1 MPLKSQSYGFKV
13 GEIIVDREMLKRF
26 HCYFPLYC
34 AALYI
39 KHHMK
44 GQIQSFMGILALGIN
59 HKTAP
64 VSVREKVSFDPAI
77 MPDVLKQVLE
87 ALPTIT
93 EVSILSTCNRT
104 EIYCAYKSLND
115 ANTNDALIEKMD
127 GQENGEVLLKW
138 LSNFHEVDH
147 HILHESSYI
156 YHDSDAV
163 QHMMRVA
170 SGLDSLILGEP
181 QILGQF
187 KSAFAVSQQAGTSG
201 RDLGRL
207 FRQTFSVAKDVR
219 TNTAIGQ
226 NPVSVAFAAV
236 SMAKHIFSDFSRST
250 ALLIGAGETIDL
262 VAKHLIDA
270 GIKQIIVAN
279 RTLARAQKLAEQFH
293 AEAVLL
299 EDIAQEL
306 PRADI
311 VISSTAS
318 PLPILGKGT
327 VERALKKRRHSP
339 MFMVDIAVPRDIE
352 EEVGDLSDVFL
363 YTVDDLKDI
372 IEENVKSRQDAARQ
386 AEQLILLGVEQFMR
400 ELRSLDVVSTV
411 TALRS
416 HVEEL
421 RDECLVRAHRQLAK
435 GDDPSKVLQ
444 QFAHTYTNKML
455 HTPTKQMRQAG
466 AEGQLEVMDWVQE
479 LFQLSPDA
487 DNSTNET
494 KEKN

>member
-1 MPLKSQSYGFKV
+1 
-13 GEIIVDREMLKRF
+13 
-26 HCYFPLYC
+26 
-34 AALYI
+34 
-39 KHHMK
+39 
-44 GQIQSFMGILALGIN
+44 MGIIALGIN

-64 VSVREKVSFDPAI
+64 VAVREKVSFDPAT
-77 MPDVLKQVLE
+77 MPDALQQVLQ
-87 ALPTIT
+87 ALTPVT

-104 EIYCAYKSLND
+104 EIYCSYINEGDKAD
-115 ANTNDALIEKMD
+115 TQTGQAL
-127 GQENGEVLLKW
+127 LSW
-138 LSNFHEVDH
+138 LSHHHGVDEQV
-147 HILHESSYI
+147 LSDSSYI
-156 YHDSDAV
+156 YHDTDAV

-170 SGLDSLILGEP
+170 SGLDSLVLGEP

-187 KSAFAVSQQAGTSG
+187 KSAFAVSQQAGTTGS
-201 RDLGRL
+201 DLGRL

-226 NPVSVAFAAV
+226 NPVSVAYAAV
-236 SMAKHIFSDFSRST
+236 SMAKHIFTDFSKST

-262 VAKHLIDA
+262 VAKHLKDA

-327 VERALKKRRHSP
+327 VESALKKRRHSP

-352 EEVGDLSDVFL
+352 EEVGDLNDVFL
-363 YTVDDLKDI
+363 YTVDDLKGI
-372 IEENVKSRQDAARQ
+372 IEENVKSREDAAKQ
-386 AEQLILLGVEQFMR
+386 AEELIISGVERFMR

-411 TALRS
+411 TSLRTQ
-416 HVEEL
+416 VEKL
-421 RDECLVRAHRQLAK
+421 RDECLVKARKQLAN
-435 GDDPSKVLQ
+435 GDDPTKVLQ
-444 QFAHTYTNKML
+444 QFAHTYTNKIL
-455 HTPTKQMRQAG
+455 HTPTKQMRKAG
-466 AEGQLEVMDWVQE
+466 AEGQLEIMDWVQE
-479 LFQLSPDA
+479 LFQLSSNTE
-487 DNSTNET
+487 NSVTEN
-494 KEKN
+494 KEKNKTE

>member
-1 MPLKSQSYGFKV
+1 
-13 GEIIVDREMLKRF
+13 
-26 HCYFPLYC
+26 
-34 AALYI
+34 
-39 KHHMK
+39 
-44 GQIQSFMGILALGIN
+44 MGIIALGIN

-64 VSVREKVSFDPAI
+64 VAVREKVSFDPAT
-77 MPDVLKQVLE
+77 MPDVLQQVLQSL
-87 ALPTIT
+87 AAVT

-104 EIYCAYKSLND
+104 EIYCSYKNELDNSEEITGTSILSWLSGHHD
-115 ANTNDALIEKMD
+115 VDE
-127 GQENGEVLLKW
+127 QVLL
-138 LSNFHEVDH
+138 D
-147 HILHESSYI
+147 SSYI
-156 YHDSDAV
+156 HHDSDAV

-170 SGLDSLILGEP
+170 SGLDSLVLGEP

-187 KSAFAVSQQAGTSG
+187 KSAYAVSQQAGTAGS
-201 RDLGRL
+201 DLGRL
-207 FRQTFSVAKDVR
+207 FRQTFTVAKEVR

-236 SMAKHIFSDFSRST
+236 SMAKHIFTDFSKST

-262 VAKHLIDA
+262 VAKHLKDA

-327 VERALKKRRHSP
+327 VERALKKRRHAP

-352 EEVGDLSDVFL
+352 EEVGDLNDVFL

-372 IEENVKSRQDAARQ
+372 IEENVKSRQYAAKQ
-386 AEQLILLGVEQFMR
+386 AEQLIVSGVERFMR

-411 TALRS
+411 TSLRS

-421 RDECLVRAHRQLAK
+421 RDDCLVKARKQLAN
-435 GDDPSKVLQ
+435 GDDPAKVLQ
-444 QFAHTYTNKML
+444 QFAHSYTNKIL

-479 LFQLSPDA
+479 LFQLSSDA
-487 DNSTNET
+487 EPRATEK
-494 KEKN
+494 KEKNKAE

>member
-1 MPLKSQSYGFKV
+1 
-13 GEIIVDREMLKRF
+13 
-26 HCYFPLYC
+26 
-34 AALYI
+34 
-39 KHHMK
+39 
-44 GQIQSFMGILALGIN
+44 MGIIALGIN

-64 VSVREKVSFDPAI
+64 VAVRERVSFDPAT
-77 MPDVLKQVLE
+77 MPDVLQQLLQTLTPV
-87 ALPTIT
+87 T

-104 EIYCAYKSLND
+104 EIYCSYTDGGEEVDVQAGQ
-115 ANTNDALIEKMD
+115 AL
-127 GQENGEVLLKW
+127 LTW
-138 LSNFHEVDH
+138 LSQHHDVDEKT
-147 HILHESSYI
+147 LLDSSYI
-156 YHDSDAV
+156 HHNNDAV

-170 SGLDSLILGEP
+170 CGLDSLVLGEP

-187 KSAFAVSQQAGTSG
+187 KSAYAVSQQAGTTGS
-201 RDLGRL
+201 DLGRL
-207 FRQTFSVAKDVR
+207 FRQTFTVAKEVR

-236 SMAKHIFSDFSRST
+236 SMAKHIFSDLSRST

-262 VAKHLIDA
+262 VAKHLKDA
-270 GIKQIIVAN
+270 SIKQIIVAN

-327 VERALKKRRHSP
+327 VERAMKKRRHSP

-352 EEVGDLSDVFL
+352 EEVGDLNDVFL

-372 IEENVKSRQDAARQ
+372 IEENVKSRQDAAVQ
-386 AEQLILLGVEQFMR
+386 AEQLIISGVERFMR

-411 TALRS
+411 TSLRTQIES
-416 HVEEL
+416 L
-421 RDECLVRAHRQLAK
+421 KDECLIKARRQLAN
-435 GDDPSKVLQ
+435 GDDPAKVLQ
-444 QFAHTYTNKML
+444 QFAHTYTNKIL
-455 HTPTKQMRQAG
+455 HTPTKQMRKAG
-466 AEGQLEVMDWVQE
+466 GEGQLEIMDWVQE
-479 LFQLSPDA
+479 LFQLSDGTN
-487 DNSTNET
+487 NSMTEN
-494 KEKN
+494 KEKNTSE

>member
-1 MPLKSQSYGFKV
+1 
-13 GEIIVDREMLKRF
+13 
-26 HCYFPLYC
+26 
-34 AALYI
+34 
-39 KHHMK
+39 
-44 GQIQSFMGILALGIN
+44 MGIIALGIN

-64 VSVREKVSFDPAI
+64 VAVREKVSFDPAT
-77 MPDVLKQVLE
+77 MPDVLQQVLDSL
-87 ALPTIT
+87 LPVK

-104 EIYCAYKSLND
+104 EIYCSYENESDD
-115 ANTNDALIEKMD
+115 ADQLTGKAL
-127 GQENGEVLLKW
+127 LSW
-138 LSNFHEVDH
+138 LSSH
-147 HILHESSYI
+147 HCIDEKVLSDSSYM
-156 YHDSDAV
+156 HHGSEAV

-187 KSAFAVSQQAGTSG
+187 KSAFAVSQQAGTTGS
-201 RDLGRL
+201 DLGRL
-207 FRQTFSVAKDVR
+207 FRQTFSVAKEVR

-236 SMAKHIFSDFSRST
+236 SMAKHIFSDFSQST

-262 VAKHLIDA
+262 VAKHLKDA

-339 MFMVDIAVPRDIE
+339 IFMVDIAVPRDIE
-352 EEVGDLSDVFL
+352 EEVGDLNDVFL

-372 IEENVKSRQDAARQ
+372 IEENVKSRQGAAKQ
-386 AEQLILLGVEQFMR
+386 AEQLIVSGVERFMR
-400 ELRSLDVVSTV
+400 DLRSLDVVSTV
-411 TALRS
+411 TSLRG
-416 HVEEL
+416 HVESL
-421 RDECLVRAHRQLAK
+421 RDECLMKARKQLVN
-435 GDDPSKVLQ
+435 GDDPAKVLQ
-444 QFAHTYTNKML
+444 QFAHTYTNKIL

-466 AEGQLEVMDWVQE
+466 ANGQLEVMDWVQE
-479 LFQLSPDA
+479 LFQLSDSEEI
-487 DNSTNET
+487 DTSET
-494 KEKN
+494 EKKEKNKAT

>member
-1 MPLKSQSYGFKV
+1 
-13 GEIIVDREMLKRF
+13 
-26 HCYFPLYC
+26 
-34 AALYI
+34 
-39 KHHMK
+39 
-44 GQIQSFMGILALGIN
+44 MGIIALGIN

-64 VSVREKVSFDPAI
+64 VAVREKVSFDPAT
-77 MPDVLKQVLE
+77 MPDALQQVLQ
-87 ALPTIT
+87 ALAPVT

-104 EIYCAYKSLND
+104 EIYCSYINEGDEADKQ
-115 ANTNDALIEKMD
+115 TGQAL
-127 GQENGEVLLKW
+127 LSW
-138 LSNFHEVDH
+138 LSDH
-147 HILHESSYI
+147 HGVDKQVLSDSSYI

-170 SGLDSLILGEP
+170 SGLDSLVLGEP

-187 KSAFAVSQQAGTSG
+187 KSAFAVSQQAGTTGS
-201 RDLGRL
+201 DLGRL

-226 NPVSVAFAAV
+226 NPVSVAYAAV
-236 SMAKHIFSDFSRST
+236 SMAKHIFTDFSQIT

-262 VAKHLIDA
+262 VAKHLKDA

-327 VERALKKRRHSP
+327 VESALKKRRHSP

-352 EEVGDLSDVFL
+352 EEVGELNDVFL
-363 YTVDDLKDI
+363 YTVDDLKGI
-372 IEENVKSRQDAARQ
+372 IEENVKSRQDAAKQ
-386 AEQLILLGVEQFMR
+386 AEPLIISGVERFMR

-411 TALRS
+411 TSLRTQ
-416 HVEEL
+416 VEKL
-421 RDECLVRAHRQLAK
+421 RDECLVKARKQLAN
-435 GDDPSKVLQ
+435 GDDPAKVLQ
-444 QFAHTYTNKML
+444 QFAHTYTNKIL
-455 HTPTKQMRQAG
+455 HTPTKQMRKAG
-466 AEGQLEVMDWVQE
+466 AEGQLEIMDWVQE
-479 LFQLSPDA
+479 LFQLSSNTE
-487 DNSTNET
+487 NSATEN
-494 KEKN
+494 KEKNKTE

>member
-1 MPLKSQSYGFKV
+1 
-13 GEIIVDREMLKRF
+13 
-26 HCYFPLYC
+26 
-34 AALYI
+34 
-39 KHHMK
+39 
-44 GQIQSFMGILALGIN
+44 MGIIALGIN

-64 VSVREKVSFDPAI
+64 VAVREKVSFDPAT
-77 MPDVLKQVLE
+77 MPDALQQVLQ
-87 ALPTIT
+87 ALAPVT

-104 EIYCAYKSLND
+104 EIYCSYINEGDEADKQ
-115 ANTNDALIEKMD
+115 TGQAL
-127 GQENGEVLLKW
+127 LSW
-138 LSNFHEVDH
+138 LSDH
-147 HILHESSYI
+147 HGVDKQVLSDSSYI
-156 YHDSDAV
+156 YHDTDAV

-170 SGLDSLILGEP
+170 SGLDSLVLGEP

-187 KSAFAVSQQAGTSG
+187 KSAFAVSQQAGTTGS
-201 RDLGRL
+201 DLGRL

-226 NPVSVAFAAV
+226 NPVSVAYAAV
-236 SMAKHIFSDFSRST
+236 SMAKHIFTDFSKST

-262 VAKHLIDA
+262 VAKHLKDA

-327 VERALKKRRHSP
+327 VESALKKRRHSP

-352 EEVGDLSDVFL
+352 EEVGDLNDVFL
-363 YTVDDLKDI
+363 YTVDDLKGI
-372 IEENVKSRQDAARQ
+372 IEENVKSRQDAAKQ
-386 AEQLILLGVEQFMR
+386 AEPLIISGVERFMR

-411 TALRS
+411 TSLRTQ
-416 HVEEL
+416 VEKL
-421 RDECLVRAHRQLAK
+421 RDECLVKARKQLAN
-435 GDDPSKVLQ
+435 GDDPAKVLQ
-444 QFAHTYTNKML
+444 QFAHTYTNKIL
-455 HTPTKQMRQAG
+455 HTPTKQMRKAG
-466 AEGQLEVMDWVQE
+466 AEGQLEIMDWVQE
-479 LFQLSPDA
+479 LFQLSSNTE
-487 DNSTNET
+487 NSATEN
-494 KEKN
+494 KEKNKTE

>member
-1 MPLKSQSYGFKV
+1 
-13 GEIIVDREMLKRF
+13 
-26 HCYFPLYC
+26 
-34 AALYI
+34 
-39 KHHMK
+39 
-44 GQIQSFMGILALGIN
+44 MGIIALGIN

-64 VSVREKVSFDPAI
+64 VAVRERVSFDPAT
-77 MPDVLKQVLE
+77 MPDVLQQLLQTLTPV
-87 ALPTIT
+87 T

-104 EIYCAYKSLND
+104 EIYCSYTDGGEEVDVQAGQ
-115 ANTNDALIEKMD
+115 AL
-127 GQENGEVLLKW
+127 LTW
-138 LSNFHEVDH
+138 LSQHHDVDEKT
-147 HILHESSYI
+147 LLDSSYI
-156 YHDSDAV
+156 HHNNDAV

-170 SGLDSLILGEP
+170 CGLDSLVLGEP

-187 KSAFAVSQQAGTSG
+187 KSAYAVSQQAGTTGS
-201 RDLGRL
+201 DLGRL
-207 FRQTFSVAKDVR
+207 FRQTFTVAKEVR

-236 SMAKHIFSDFSRST
+236 SMAKHIFSDLSRST

-262 VAKHLIDA
+262 VAKHLKDA

-327 VERALKKRRHSP
+327 VERAMKKRRHSP

-352 EEVGDLSDVFL
+352 EEVGDLNDVFL

-372 IEENVKSRQDAARQ
+372 IEENVKSRQDAAVQ
-386 AEQLILLGVEQFMR
+386 AEQLIISGVERFMR

-411 TALRS
+411 TSLRTQIES
-416 HVEEL
+416 L
-421 RDECLVRAHRQLAK
+421 KDECLSKARRQLAN
-435 GDDPSKVLQ
+435 GDDPAKVLQ
-444 QFAHTYTNKML
+444 QFAHTYTNKIL
-455 HTPTKQMRQAG
+455 HTPTKQMRKAG
-466 AEGQLEVMDWVQE
+466 AEGQLEIMDWVQE
-479 LFQLSPDA
+479 LFQLSD
-487 DNSTNET
+487 DTNNSMTEN
-494 KEKN
+494 KEKNTSE

>member
-1 MPLKSQSYGFKV
+1 
-13 GEIIVDREMLKRF
+13 
-26 HCYFPLYC
+26 
-34 AALYI
+34 
-39 KHHMK
+39 
-44 GQIQSFMGILALGIN
+44 MGIIALGIN

-64 VSVREKVSFDPAI
+64 VAVREKVSFDPAT
-77 MPDVLKQVLE
+77 MPDVLQQLLHTLTPV
-87 ALPTIT
+87 T

-104 EIYCAYKSLND
+104 EIYCSYTD
-115 ANTNDALIEKMD
+115 E
-127 GQENGEVLLKW
+127 GQEVDAQAGQALLTW
-138 LSNFHEVDH
+138 LSQHHDVDEKT
-147 HILHESSYI
+147 LLDSSYI
-156 YHDSDAV
+156 HHNNDAV

-170 SGLDSLILGEP
+170 SGLDSLVLGEP

-187 KSAFAVSQQAGTSG
+187 KSAFAVSQQAGTTGS
-201 RDLGRL
+201 DLGRL
-207 FRQTFSVAKDVR
+207 FRQTFTVAKEVR

-236 SMAKHIFSDFSRST
+236 SMAKHIFSDLSRST

-262 VAKHLIDA
+262 VAKHLKDA

-327 VERALKKRRHSP
+327 VERAMKKRRHSP

-352 EEVGDLSDVFL
+352 EEVGDLNDVFL

-372 IEENVKSRQDAARQ
+372 IEENVKSRQDAAVQ
-386 AEQLILLGVEQFMR
+386 AEQLIISGVERFMR

-411 TALRS
+411 TSLRTHIES
-416 HVEEL
+416 L
-421 RDECLVRAHRQLAK
+421 KDECLSKARRQLAN
-435 GDDPSKVLQ
+435 GDDPAKVLQ
-444 QFAHTYTNKML
+444 QFAHTYTNKIL
-455 HTPTKQMRQAG
+455 HTPTKQMRKAG
-466 AEGQLEVMDWVQE
+466 AEGQLEIMDWVQE
-479 LFQLSPDA
+479 LFQLSDDA
-487 DNSTNET
+487 NNSMTEN
-494 KEKN
+494 KEKNTSE

>member
-1 MPLKSQSYGFKV
+1 
-13 GEIIVDREMLKRF
+13 
-26 HCYFPLYC
+26 
-34 AALYI
+34 
-39 KHHMK
+39 
-44 GQIQSFMGILALGIN
+44 MGIIALGIN

-64 VSVREKVSFDPAI
+64 VAVREKVSFDPAT
-77 MPDVLKQVLE
+77 MQDVLQQLLQMLTPV
-87 ALPTIT
+87 T

-104 EIYCAYKSLND
+104 EIYCSYADGGDEADTHAGKI
-115 ANTNDALIEKMD
+115 LIS
-127 GQENGEVLLKW
+127 W
-138 LSNFHEVDH
+138 LSQHHGVDEQV
-147 HILHESSYI
+147 LCNSSYI
-156 YHDSDAV
+156 YHDTDAV

-170 SGLDSLILGEP
+170 SGLDSLVLGEP

-187 KSAFAVSQQAGTSG
+187 KSAFAVSQQAGTTGSE
-201 RDLGRL
+201 LGRL
-207 FRQTFSVAKDVR
+207 FRQTFTVAKEVR

-236 SMAKHIFSDFSRST
+236 SMAKHIFSDLSKST

-262 VAKHLIDA
+262 VAKHLKDA

-352 EEVGDLSDVFL
+352 EEVGDLNDVFL

-372 IEENVKSRQDAARQ
+372 IEENLKSRQDAAKQ
-386 AEQLILLGVEQFMR
+386 AEQLIISGVERFMR

-411 TALRS
+411 TSLRTQ
-416 HVEEL
+416 VESIK
-421 RDECLVRAHRQLAK
+421 DECLAKAHRQLAN
-435 GDDPSKVLQ
+435 GDDPAKVLQ
-444 QFAHTYTNKML
+444 LFAHTYTNKIL
-455 HTPTKQMRQAG
+455 HTPTKQMRKAG
-466 AEGQLEVMDWVQE
+466 AEGQLEIMDWVQE
-479 LFQLSPDA
+479 LFQLSSNTED
-487 DNSTNET
+487 STTGN
-494 KEKN
+494 KEKNKTE

>member
-1 MPLKSQSYGFKV
+1 
-13 GEIIVDREMLKRF
+13 
-26 HCYFPLYC
+26 
-34 AALYI
+34 
-39 KHHMK
+39 
-44 GQIQSFMGILALGIN
+44 MGIIALGIN

-64 VSVREKVSFDPAI
+64 VAVREKVSFDPAS
-77 MPDVLKQVLE
+77 MPDVLQQVLQS
-87 ALPTIT
+87 LVTVT

-104 EIYCAYKSLND
+104 EIYCSYQNEADD
-115 ANTNDALIEKMD
+115 ADLQAGNAL
-127 GQENGEVLLKW
+127 LTW
-138 LSNFHEVDH
+138 LSEHHQVDQQV
-147 HILHESSYI
+147 LADSSYI
-156 YHDSDAV
+156 HHDSDAV

-170 SGLDSLILGEP
+170 SGLDSLVLGEP

-187 KSAFAVSQQAGTSG
+187 KSAFAVSQQAGTTGS
-201 RDLGRL
+201 DLGRL
-207 FRQTFSVAKDVR
+207 FRQTFSVAKEVR

-262 VAKHLIDA
+262 VAKHLKDA

-352 EEVGDLSDVFL
+352 EEVGELNDVFL

-372 IEENVKSRQDAARQ
+372 IEENVKSRQDAAKQ
-386 AEQLILLGVEQFMR
+386 AEQLIVSGVERFMR

-411 TALRS
+411 TSLRS
-416 HVEEL
+416 HVEGL
-421 RDECLVRAHRQLAK
+421 RDECLTKARKQLLN
-435 GDDPSKVLQ
+435 GDDPAKVLQ
-444 QFAHTYTNKML
+444 QFAHTYTNKIL

-466 AEGQLEVMDWVQE
+466 ADGQLEVMDWVQE
-479 LFQLSPDA
+479 LFQLSSETESN
-487 DNSTNET
+487 NSAIEN
-494 KEKN
+494 KEKKKA